1 MWSIVWCSLKTRL
14 VATMTSLLLMV
25 LGILCDN
32 TQDLVCVANREG
44 KTVECVGAGLHS
56 PQFLGQS
63 SSVIQNLG
71 RVYAI
76 AGRGAALLA
85 VTVQGSYYDPPT
97 KVQDTD

>member
-1 MWSIVWCSLKTRL
+1 
-14 VATMTSLLLMV
+14 MV